1 MCGEQ
6 KGGIHR
12 SKIRAKELSGKKIF
26 QPTQKEVKNVGSV
39 IYKKVDSI
47 CKKRLGKSFG
57 EVISMVPEDGLTK
70 NVSPVEAKKE
80 KKSVKKRESLKKT
93 VENF

>member
-1 MCGEQ
+1 M
-6 KGGIHR
+6 
-12 SKIRAKELSGKKIF
+12 
-26 QPTQKEVKNVGSV
+26 KNVGSV

-80 KKSVKKRESLKKT
+80 KKSVKKRESLKKKG
-93 VENF
+93 ENF

>member
-26 QPTQKEVKNVGSV
+26 RPTQKEVKNLGSV

-57 EVISMVPEDGLTK
+57 EVTSMVPEDGLTK
-70 NVSPVEAKKE
+70 NISPVEAKKE
-80 KKSVKKRESLKKT
+80 KKSVKKRESLKKK